1 LFLILGEKIDWEGAL
16 QGWETTDYG
25 REDRLGRSPSRVKNH
40 LKGRK
45 EKGGHRGPPLRFII
59 K

>member
-1 LFLILGEKIDWEGAL
+1 LGEKIDWKGAL